1 MIAFVLSGGG
11 SRGALEVGALL
22 SLFERGIK
30 PQILVGSSA
39 GAMNAAFMATDP
51 TLEGAQRLA
60 ALWRSIK
67 QADIFPGNPLSLSL
81 TAAWRFVCGY
91 DGLFPSDRLR
101 RLVERY
107 LPEGVRYFSDI
118 TKVRLYLTAADLN
131 WGILYLWGEKPEGE
145 IVEAV
150 MASAAHPAYFPPLL
164 LAGHQLV
171 DGAVIANV
179 PISIAAA
186 KGATEVYAINVGYAG
201 QEMPYS
207 KGVFNIVNRAIST
220 MMYQQ
225 LLDDLMECTGK
236 VILHHVFFG
245 AFADLPVWDLSKSGE
260 MIDEGRRVM
269 GEYLEKPVWERVT
282 VPTLPRREEAPEPP
296 PGAVAWRWTRM

>member
-22 SLFERGIK
+22 SLFERGIR

-81 TAAWRFVCGY
+81 TAVWRFVCGY

-107 LPEGVRYFSDI
+107 LPEGVRHFSDI

-131 WGILYLWGEKPEGE
+131 WGILYLWGEKPEGD
-145 IVEAV
+145 IVDAV
-150 MASAAHPAYFPPLL
+150 MASPAHPAYFPPLL

-201 QEMPYS
+201 QERPYS
-207 KGVFNIVNRAIST
+207 RGVFNIVNRAIST

-225 LLDDLMECTGK
+225 LLDDLAECAGK
-236 VILHHVFFG
+236 VILHHVFFE

-260 MIDEGRRVM
+260 MIEEGRRVM

-282 VPTLPRREEAPEPP
+282 VPILPRREGAPEPP
-296 PGAVAWRWTRM
+296 PGAVAWRWSKM

>member
-22 SLFERGIK
+22 ALFERGIN

-39 GAMNAAFMATDP
+39 GAMNAAFIATDP

-60 ALWRSIK
+60 ALWRSVK
-67 QADIFPGNPLSLSL
+67 QEDVFPGNSLSLYL

-91 DGLFPSDRLR
+91 DGLFPSDRLHR
-101 RLVERY
+101 FVERY
-107 LPEGVRYFSDI
+107 LPEGVRRFSDI
-118 TKVRLYLTAADLN
+118 TKVKLYLTAADLN
-131 WGILYLWGEKPEGE
+131 WGILYLWGEKPEGD
-145 IVEAV
+145 IVGAV
-150 MASAAHPAYFPPLL
+150 MASGAHPAYFPPLL
-164 LAGHQLV
+164 VAGHQLV

-201 QEMPYS
+201 QQMPRS
-207 KGVFNIVNRAIST
+207 RGVFNIVNRSIST

-225 LLDDLMECTGK
+225 LLDDLMECAGK
-236 VILHHVFFG
+236 VILHHVVFE
-245 AFADLPVWDLSKSGE
+245 AFAGLPIWDLSRSAE
-260 MIDEGRRVM
+260 MIEEGRRVM
-269 GEYLEKPVWERVT
+269 REYLEKPVWERVT
-282 VPTLPRREEAPEPP
+282 VPLPPGPEEAPEPP
-296 PGAVAWRWTRM
+296 PGAVVWRWPRT

>member
-22 SLFERGIK
+22 ALFERGVR

-91 DGLFPSDRLR
+91 DGLFPNDRLHR
-101 RLVERY
+101 FVERH
-107 LPEGVRYFSDI
+107 LPEGVRHFSDI

-131 WGILYLWGEKPEGE
+131 WGILYLWGEKPEGD
-145 IVEAV
+145 IVDAV

-179 PISIAAA
+179 PVSIAAA

-201 QEMPYS
+201 QERPYS
-207 KGVFNIVNRAIST
+207 WGVFNIVNRAIST

-236 VILHHVFFG
+236 VILHHVFFE

-260 MIDEGRRVM
+260 MIEEGRRVM

-282 VPTLPRREEAPEPP
+282 VPILPRREGAPEPP
-296 PGAVAWRWTRM
+296 PGAVVWHRTRV

>member
-22 SLFERGIK
+22 ALFERGIR

-39 GAMNAAFMATDP
+39 GAMNAAFIATDP

-67 QADIFPGNPLSLSL
+67 QRDIFPGNPLSLSL
-81 TAAWRFVCGY
+81 TAACRFICGY
-91 DGLFPSDRLR
+91 DGLFPNDRLR
-101 RLVERY
+101 RFVERH
-107 LPEGVRYFSDI
+107 LPEGVRHFSDI

-171 DGAVIANV
+171 DGAVVANV
-179 PISIAAA
+179 PVSIAAA
-186 KGATEVYAINVGYAG
+186 KGAAEVYAINVGYAG
-201 QEMPYS
+201 QEMPHS
-207 KGVFNIVNRAIST
+207 RGVFNIVNRAIST

-236 VILHHVFFG
+236 VILHHVVFE
-245 AFADLPVWDLSKSGE
+245 AFAGLPVWDLSKSGE
-260 MIDEGRRVM
+260 MIEEGRRVM
-269 GEYLEKPVWERVT
+269 REYLEKPAWERVT
-282 VPTLPRREEAPEPP
+282 VPMPPGREGAPEPP
-296 PGAVAWRWTRM
+296 PGAVVWRWARM